1 LSGILFAIVLLQVLH
16 VHWVETSRVLSVIY
30 VLAEGQETVGFIN
43 KSTVTFGVDEVPCI
57 IRVEAVT
64 SRRTI
69 MVTFILIP
77 RPGLATRVV
86 ALICF
91 LVALL
96 FSGGSAIV
104 GNGWSRVLSPHLT
117 YGISGQ
123 TLNFTNL
130 RSVRQSLH

>member
-1 LSGILFAIVLLQVLH
+1 MSWILFAIILLQVLH
-16 VHWVETSRVLSVIY
+16 VHWVETSQILDVIY

-43 KSTVTFGVDEVPCI
+43 KSTVTFGVDEVP
-57 IRVEAVT
+57 RVIWVAVVT
-64 SRRTI
+64 SRRTR

-77 RPGLATRVV
+77 RPGLVARVV

-96 FSGGSAIV
+96 FSRGSAIV

-117 YGISGQ
+117 QGISGQ
-123 TLNFTNL
+123 TLNFMNL